1 MTTRK
6 IISLSGDRGEAL
18 ERVRR
23 IIQAETEHLPD
34 YQVTMHVL
42 LASFHAALAQGVS
55 IIDLMQGFRRGGMT
69 DDWYYDYIT
78 RQDKKA

>member
-18 ERVRR
+18 ERIRR
-23 IIQAETEHLPD
+23 IIKAETGHMPD
-34 YQVTMHVL
+34 YQVTAHVV
-42 LASFHAALAQGVS
+42 LASFHAALEQGVS

-69 DDWYYDYIT
+69 DWYYDYIT